1 MNLVY
6 IFDVDGTLTPS
17 RQAITDE
24 MREFFT
30 QFTQNNEVCLVSG
43 SDYVKTIEQL
53 GQDIVEDCVNRS
65 YNCSGNSVWERGME
79 MYSSSWRLPDECSVW
94 LERALITSEYP
105 DRTGKH
111 IEHRPG
117 AVNFSIVGRNAD
129 LEQRAR
135 YVEYDKVTNEREK
148 LAEDF
153 NIQFEVDLNTVAT
166 IGGETGIDITEKGK
180 DKQQVLDDFS
190 DRTVY
195 FFGDRCEAGGNDYPL
210 AHAITERRRDGDKV
224 FNVSGWQ
231 DTLDILRRLTNNR

>member
-65 YNCSGNSVWERGME
+65 YNCSGNSVWERGIE

>member
-17 RQAITDE
+17 RQPITDE

-30 QFTQNNEVCLVSG
+30 QFTQNNEVYLVSG

-53 GQDIVEDCVNRS
+53 GQDIVEDCVKRS

-79 MYSSSWRLPDECSVW
+79 MYSSSWRLPGECAVW
-94 LERALITSEYP
+94 LERAIITSEYP
-105 DRTGKH
+105 EKTGKH

-117 AVNFSIVGRNAD
+117 SVNFSIVGRNAD

-135 YVEYDKVTNEREK
+135 YVEYDKVTREREK
-148 LAEDF
+148 LADDF
-153 NIQFEVDLNTVAT
+153 NIQFSHDLNTVAT
-166 IGGETGIDITEKGK
+166 IGGETGIDITEKDS
-180 DKQQVLDDFS
+180 DKRQILKDFS

-195 FFGDRCEAGGNDYPL
+195 FFGDRCEEGGNDYPL
-210 AHAITERRRDGDKV
+210 ANAIIQRNRDGDKV
-224 FNVSGWQ
+224 FNVAGWQ
-231 DTLDILRRLTNNR
+231 DTLAELKRLTGRQ